1 MVTEKGEKPPPGV
14 DASGLNASDGKA
26 ECLPAGL
33 QSRMV
38 RGGTRNFFFF
48 LSATLCLISHPL
60 CSSHSYYKV

>member
-1 MVTEKGEKPPPGV
+1 MATGKRGKSPPGV

-38 RGGTRNFFFF
+38 TAGGRLLF
-48 LSATLCLISHPL
+48 
-60 CSSHSYYKV
+60 

>member
-26 ECLPAGL
+26 EYLPAGL

-48 LSATLCLISHPL
+48 KCNSLPYF
-60 CSSHSYYKV
+60 SSPMFFT